1 MALQLRAYYKA
12 LLLLNL
18 KLKPKLKAKKKK
30 QKISREIKGFFFLIG
45 WNFVKKDH
53 YNQCN
58 YCLMYYC
65 LHMKKSSQY
74 KSQPKISRHKEI
86 VIGEISR
93 NNLFWQTSL

>member
-45 WNFVKKDH
+45 
-53 YNQCN
+53 
-58 YCLMYYC
+58 
-65 LHMKKSSQY
+65 
-74 KSQPKISRHKEI
+74 
-86 VIGEISR
+86 
-93 NNLFWQTSL
+93 